1 MLSKPRIYI
10 VIATFFPWVGGAEK
24 QALAQARSLRE
35 RGYAVAIITFRHD
48 GTWPPNEVIEGIPVI
63 RVAGRLLG
71 DRKKLPRFLQKLFYL
86 IAIVVMGWVLWRH
99 RQSYD
104 VLHVH
109 QLNLLALPAALVCR
123 FISKPMLIVVHSA
136 GLDMSTMSSNKA
148 SLVAG
153 PLDATASWLHVD
165 GPTGVGG
172 DLAALERLGKP
183 VVRFTRWLL
192 NRTQTVVVIL
202 SSRMKSYLAAHDF
215 HVSNIQLI
223 PNGVD
228 ITRFTPSRAGTPLA
242 EREQVVTCVS
252 RLSYEKGIDV
262 LLQAWYL
269 VHKQLPQ
276 AKLIVVGNGLLQAQL
291 EHMAK
296 ALGIVESV
304 EFAGLQSDISAQLQR
319 CGLAVLPSRVE
330 GMPVALLEEMACG
343 LPCVATRV
351 SGSEDIIQHGVN
363 GLLVEPQDYEGM
375 ANALLTLLRDSI
387 LARKYGLAARATIEQ
402 HYSLEHI
409 TDLYVELYERI
420 AGRRSQTA
428 DQRECLPT

>member
-1 MLSKPRIYI
+1 MLGKPRIYI
-10 VIATFFPWVGGAEK
+10 AIATFFPWVGGAEK
-24 QALAQARSLRE
+24 QALAQARSLHE
-35 RGYAVAIITFRHD
+35 RGYAVTIITFRHD
-48 GTWPPNEVIEGIPVI
+48 RTWLPNEVIEGIPVS

-86 IAIVVMGWVLWRH
+86 IAMVVMGWVLWRC

-109 QLNLLALPAALVCR
+109 QLNLLALPVALLCR

-136 GLDMSTMSSNKA
+136 GLDMSTRSSNKA

-153 PLDATASWLHVD
+153 PLDATASWLHVE

-172 DLAALERLGKP
+172 DLADLERLGKP
-183 VVRFTRWLL
+183 VARFTRWLL
-192 NRTQTVVVIL
+192 NRTQTVVVII

-215 HVSNIQLI
+215 QVSNIQLI

-228 ITRFTPSRAGTPLA
+228 ITRFNPCRAGNPID
-242 EREQVVTCVS
+242 EQNQIVVCVS

-262 LLQAWYL
+262 LLQAWYQ

-276 AKLIVVGNGLLQAQL
+276 AKLIIVGPGLLQSQL

-296 ALGIVESV
+296 ALGIAESV
-304 EFAGLQSDISAQLQR
+304 EFAGFQSDIPAQFR
-319 CGLAVLPSRVE
+319 RGGLAVLPSRVE
-330 GMPVALLEEMACG
+330 GMPVALLEAMACG
-343 LPCVATRV
+343 LPCVATCV

-363 GLLVEPQDYEGM
+363 GLLVEPEDYESM
-375 ANALLTLLRDSI
+375 AEALLALLRDPL
-387 LARKYGLAARATIEQ
+387 LAKKYGDAARRRIEQ

-409 TDLYVELYERI
+409 TDMYVELYQRI
-420 AGRRSQTA
+420 AGCRSQA
-428 DQRECLPT
+428 KDQRECSSI